1 MFPCFFSRCIPWIF
15 GIIYILTIFHLNRI
29 SDLWITL
36 FSILNWLI
44 SLESHIT
51 LNFLFYVLN
60 VPNRLSGIARVLSY
74 CCVLNLRIQC
84 RPSAFLV
91 LFIDVHSID
100 NTFGIKH
107 VPASIQSFCPGDCFS
122 VSGLGPNE
130 ILTYHTHCCPVSQ
143 QLYTVLNPM
152 IWILLLP
159 SKGFHNTNI
168 DLMWIES
175 SRASATISPDFCTFS
190 IFSVA
195 NLIISCYIFLCSWIQ
210 PYTHNFHQLLHGWCM
225 PSRLNTQ
232 TIVFSSENRVF
243 NLSCNVQYR
252 PHCSLPLHNMIL

>member
-1 MFPCFFSRCIPWIF
+1 MFVFLHPYEKKTVSISSDLRTYFGHLFTFKCFIAVGNAYCYKITFVSMLFSRCIPWIF

-29 SDLWITL
+29 SDLWIAL

-107 VPASIQSFCPGDCFS
+107 VPASIQSFCPGYCFS
-122 VSGLGPNE
+122 VSG
-130 ILTYHTHCCPVSQ
+130 
-143 QLYTVLNPM
+143 
-152 IWILLLP
+152 
-159 SKGFHNTNI
+159 
-168 DLMWIES
+168 
-175 SRASATISPDFCTFS
+175 
-190 IFSVA
+190 
-195 NLIISCYIFLCSWIQ
+195 
-210 PYTHNFHQLLHGWCM
+210 
-225 PSRLNTQ
+225 
-232 TIVFSSENRVF
+232 
-243 NLSCNVQYR
+243 
-252 PHCSLPLHNMIL
+252 